1 MELKAMEFL
10 LAEMLGV
17 RDELRGN
24 NVGSS
29 KDLDKIQE
37 DSIIG
42 NSERM
47 MFYSKELVA
56 AAEDPR
62 LLQNPFVLTKI
73 SMSTIRDFE
82 FDHVQQPTF
91 KKKNRRP
98 VDADK
103 KPGEDTPA

>member
-17 RDELRGN
+17 RDEMRGN
-24 NVGSS
+24 TVGSS
-29 KDLDKIQE
+29 KDLDKITD

-56 AAEDPR
+56 AAEDPS
-62 LLQNPFVLTKI
+62 LL
-73 SMSTIRDFE
+73 
-82 FDHVQQPTF
+82 
-91 KKKNRRP
+91 
-98 VDADK
+98 
-103 KPGEDTPA
+103 